1 MSKVVG
7 FIVPTVIAVILG
19 SLIAGLVV
27 SLFAVAASIFDSS
40 LEGTDAMVIATG
52 VYVGIGALGVLGPV
66 QFTNAHSNFPFTLA
80 AAVVPGCGCWLLTRR
95 FVRMT

>member
-1 MSKVVG
+1 MSKAVG
-7 FIVPTVIAVILG
+7 LIVPTVIAVILG

-40 LEGTDAMVIATG
+40 LEGTDAVVIATG
-52 VYVGIGALGVLGPV
+52 VYVGIGALLGPV

>member
-1 MSKVVG
+1 MSKAVG

-27 SLFAVAASIFDSS
+27 SLFAVAASFDSS

-52 VYVGIGALGVLGPV
+52 VYVGIGALGVLGRV
-66 QFTNAHSNFPFTLA
+66 QFTNAYSNFLFTLA
-80 AAVVPGCGCWLLTRR
+80 AGCGCWLLTRR